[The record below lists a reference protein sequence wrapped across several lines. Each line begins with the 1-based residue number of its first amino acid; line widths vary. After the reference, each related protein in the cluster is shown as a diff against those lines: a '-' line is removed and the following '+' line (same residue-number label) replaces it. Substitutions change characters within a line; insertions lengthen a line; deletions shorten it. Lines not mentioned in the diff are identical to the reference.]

1 MKILHCCLAAFY
13 NDGYA
18 YQENILPKMHRQ
30 QGHEVRI
37 VASTETFLDKMN
49 LGYTEPRKYVNE
61 DGIPVI
67 RLPYAGFLPLKIAA
81 KLRIYKGLAEELN
94 EFQPD
99 VIFLHDVQFLSVD
112 VIVRYKKAHPNVRV
126 YADSH
131 TDYGNSARTFIS
143 RHILHGIIYRYCVK
157 KIMEHVSYFYP
168 TLPTRVAF
176 LEEMYRVP
184 SEKIRLLVM
193 GAEDTQVERVKS
205 QGIRDSIRSRY
216 GVEDSDLLFVTGG
229 KFDERKKDVL
239 ILMEAVRKLPESSN
253 VKLMIFGSVMQG
265 EFKDTFDS
273 LCDGFRVMYVGWVS
287 GEKTYDYIEASDVVA
302 FPCSHSVLWE
312 QAVGQGKICIF
323 NDYMSLRHLDV
334 GGNCL
339 FIDGSSMKGFQ
350 FAIDHVLAFREK
362 MQEVAESKGMEYF
375 SYYTIAERSITE

>member
-37 VASTETFLDKMN
+37 IASTETFLDKMN
-49 LGYTEPRKYVNE
+49 LGYTKPGEHVNE
-61 DGIPVI
+61 DGILVK
-67 RLPYAGFLPLKIAA
+67 RLPYVGFLPLKLAA
-81 KLRIYKGLAEELN
+81 KLRIYRGLTEELD

-99 VIFLHDVQFLSVD
+99 IIFLHDVQFLSILS
-112 VIVRYKKAHPNVRV
+112 IVRYKKTYPHVRI

-131 TDYGNSARTFIS
+131 TDFGNSARTFIS
-143 RHILHGIIYRYCVK
+143 RYILHGVIYRYCVHK
-157 KIMEHVSYFYP
+157 VMDHVRYFYP
-168 TLPTRVAF
+168 TLPTRGTF
-176 LEEMYRVP
+176 MEEMYKVP
-184 SEKIRLLVM
+184 SGKIRLLVM
-193 GAEDTQVERVKS
+193 GADDTQVERVKS
-205 QGIRDSIRSRY
+205 NGARDDIRSRY
-216 GVEDSDLLFVTGG
+216 GVGKSDMVFVTGG

-239 ILMEAVRKLPESSN
+239 LLMETVRQLPESSN

-273 LCDGFRVMYVGWVS
+273 LCDGSRVMYVGWVS
-287 GEKTYDYIEASDVVA
+287 GEMTYDYIEASDVVV
-302 FPCSHSVLWE
+302 FPGSHSVLWE

-339 FIDGSSMKGFQ
+339 FIDGSSMKDIQ
-350 FAIDHVLAFREK
+350 SAITHVLAFRGE
-362 MQEVAESKGMEYF
+362 MQEVAELKGMEYF
-375 SYYTIAERSITE
+375 SYYTIAERAIKE